1 LPIFPIGVPVPLA
14 IRGPIAALSVDAQRR
29 RIFAAGTRSIVMLDA
44 DTGKVLATIRIGGV
58 RSVAIEPLGGHVF
71 AATSDGK
78 ISEVDPDRKTIVR
91 SLDAGPPVDVLLYD
105 SYSGRLYADGNG
117 RGALATF
124 DARTFTALA
133 PIVLAPHI
141 PAAMVP
147 DPVTRELY
155 VEFADRPE
163 IAIVD
168 PQHGNVLTAFAT
180 PGIPGNSVLRFD
192 DALGQIVLTAGNGVL
207 DTYDRAGTRRARVAV
222 PAGISACDLDTGNHE
237 LACTGAGELTFV
249 QLARD
254 AEPHVVA
261 SEALVGAG
269 AVAFDAKTND
279 AVVANSN
286 PDGSGAG
293 LQHFNTSPPTP
304 TPTPSAR

>member
-29 RIFAAGTRSIVMLDA
+29 RIFAAGARSIVMLDA

-58 RSVAIEPLGGHVF
+58 RSVAVEPLGGHVF

-91 SLDAGPPVDVLLYD
+91 SLNTGLPVDVLLYD
-105 SYSGRLYADGNG
+105 SNTGRLYADGNG
-117 RGALATF
+117 RAALATF
-124 DARTFTALA
+124 DARTFTALG
-133 PIVLAPHI
+133 PIVLAPRI
-141 PAAMVP
+141 PAALVP
-147 DPVTRELY
+147 DPVTREFY
-155 VEFADRPE
+155 VEFADQPQ

-168 PQHGNVLTAFAT
+168 PQHGSVLTTFAT

-192 DALGQIVLTAGNGVL
+192 DAFGQIVLTAGNGVL
-207 DTYDRAGTRRARVAV
+207 DTYDRAGTRRARIAV
-222 PAGISACDLDTGNHE
+222 PTGISACDLDTGSHV

-249 QLARD
+249 QLVRET
-254 AEPHVVA
+254 EPRVVA

-269 AVAFDAKTND
+269 AVAFDTKTND

-304 TPTPSAR
+304 SPSPSAR